1 MKRVIIPWSKCR
13 PLKRSCVE
21 AGSVIQ
27 AATAGS
33 RAFKF
38 APEPRILSVSASKQT
53 HGCSGKS
60 AGGTR
65 VSRSLAKERCFGTE
79 ESALQFHSD
88 LMATIRA
95 GCQLLY
101 LAGSI
106 KVLATTPLSPRMVR
120 SS

>member
-1 MKRVIIPWSKCR
+1 MLAMENFDCFS
-13 PLKRSCVE
+13 L
-21 AGSVIQ
+21 
-27 AATAGS
+27 
-33 RAFKF
+33 
-38 APEPRILSVSASKQT
+38 KQT
-53 HGCSGKS
+53 HRCSSKS

-95 GCQLLY
+95 GGQLLY

-106 KVLATTPLSPRMVR
+106 KLLATTPLSPRMVR